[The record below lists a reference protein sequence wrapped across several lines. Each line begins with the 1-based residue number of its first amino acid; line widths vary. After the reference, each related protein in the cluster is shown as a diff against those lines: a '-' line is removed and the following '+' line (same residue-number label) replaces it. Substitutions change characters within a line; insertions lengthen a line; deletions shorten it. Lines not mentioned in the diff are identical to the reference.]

1 MQKVSNRF
9 AEFDLIRALAIV
21 SVVITHA
28 GFFAFGDRRSLF
40 VAIDTLQLFCVPAF
54 LMLSGFFLTNK
65 LENQNN
71 PALAVKK
78 RLSKIIPPICFC
90 Q

>member
-28 GFFAFGDRRSLF
+28 GFSTFTDRRIIF
-40 VAIDTLQLFCVPAF
+40 VAIDTLQLYLRTCIFNVER
-54 LMLSGFFLTNK
+54 FFYHQQIGK
-65 LENQNN
+65 
-71 PALAVKK
+71 
-78 RLSKIIPPICFC
+78 SK
-90 Q
+90 